1 MKSFSFKL
9 IKAFFTISLLFVSF
23 GLLAQQTVSGTVSDS
38 DGNPIPG
45 VSIVEKNTTN
55 GTVSDFDGNFQL
67 SVGENAVLMFSYI
80 GYITIEQN
88 ATSASMSV
96 TLEEDVAKLDE
107 VVVVGYGSQTKK
119 TLTGAVGTV
128 SAEQLTLKP
137 AQNTS
142 ELLFL
147 SLIHI

>member
-1 MKSFSFKL
+1 MKSIRFNLS
-9 IKAFFTISLLFVSF
+9 KAFFTFLLLFVSF
-23 GLLAQQTVSGTVSDS
+23 GLIAQQTVSGTVSDT

-88 ATSASMSV
+88 VTSASMSE
-96 TLEEDVAKLDE
+96 TLEEDVAKLD
-107 VVVVGYGSQTKK
+107 
-119 TLTGAVGTV
+119 
-128 SAEQLTLKP
+128 
-137 AQNTS
+137 
-142 ELLFL
+142 
-147 SLIHI
+147 

>member
-1 MKSFSFKL
+1 MKSFRFNL
-9 IKAFFTISLLFVSF
+9 IKAFFTISLLFVSV
-23 GLLAQQTVSGTVSDS
+23 GLLAQQSVSGTVSDS

-88 ATSASMSV
+88 VSSASMSV

-107 VVVVGYGSQTKK
+107 VVVVGYG
-119 TLTGAVGTV
+119 
-128 SAEQLTLKP
+128 
-137 AQNTS
+137 
-142 ELLFL
+142 L

>member
-1 MKSFSFKL
+1 MKSIRINLS
-9 IKAFFTISLLFVSF
+9 KAFFTFLLLFVSF
-23 GLLAQQTVSGTVSDS
+23 GLIAQQTVSGTVSDT

-88 ATSASMSV
+88 VTSASM
-96 TLEEDVAKLDE
+96 
-107 VVVVGYGSQTKK
+107 
-119 TLTGAVGTV
+119 
-128 SAEQLTLKP
+128 
-137 AQNTS
+137 
-142 ELLFL
+142 L